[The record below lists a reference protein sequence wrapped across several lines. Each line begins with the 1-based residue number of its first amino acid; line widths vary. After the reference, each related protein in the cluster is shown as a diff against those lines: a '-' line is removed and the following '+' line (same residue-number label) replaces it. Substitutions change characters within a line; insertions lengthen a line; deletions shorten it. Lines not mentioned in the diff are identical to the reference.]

1 MGILGVSVDIGR
13 LYIAKNE
20 TQVYA
25 DAAALAAVTQLNG
38 SLTGLTAAR
47 SAAAAAA
54 NSWNLNSTTTTTGT
68 LEFGTT
74 STGPWVATP
83 STGTGYSY
91 ARATLPVQMPLFF
104 LPVVV
109 SRYQQ
114 QVVSVSVAS
123 QEPINSFSV
132 GLEPYSLVATGST
145 GPNFGLTAGGSYSI
159 QWPQFNGTRNGC
171 NQGNPDKCFNSPPC
185 GSDSRQAQ
193 WAVAS
198 NWGSSTNGYWGFS
211 SNSDITQ
218 SVLNGR
224 QTAPITVG
232 QNIIPIMT
240 NGNKAVQATIL
251 DTRANQD
258 QEMTA
263 QTPDTYMANTNNHNG
278 RRIMVVPILRPDSTT
293 VTTVVGWGAV
303 LLYTNGSGSN
313 YYRQTTNGNDPF
325 CAVYMGPYV
334 VGSENSGGATSGS
347 GAYRPRLVQ

>member
-25 DAAALAAVTQLNG
+25 DAAALAAVTQFNG
-38 SLTGLTAAR
+38 ATTGLTAAR
-47 SAAAAAA
+47 NAAAAAA
-54 NSWNLNSTTTTTGT
+54 NSWNLNSSTATTGT

-74 STGPWVATP
+74 SAGPWVATP
-83 STGTGYSY
+83 TSGTGYSY
-91 ARATLPVQMPLFF
+91 ARATLAVQMPLFF

-132 GLEPYSLVATGST
+132 GLSPYSLVAGSSV
-145 GPNFGLTAGGSYSI
+145 GPNFGLNPGGNYTI
-159 QWPQFNGTRNGC
+159 QWPAFNNNKFVR
-171 NQGNPDKCFNSPPC
+171 PPC
-185 GSDSRQAQ
+185 DGDSQQAISS
-193 WAVAS
+193 VK
-198 NWGSSTNGYWGFS
+198 NRWGSATNGYWGFS

-224 QTAPITVG
+224 QTAPITIG
-232 QNIIPIMT
+232 QNILPIMT
-240 NGNKAVQATIL
+240 NGNKAAQAMIL

-258 QEMTA
+258 QDLTS
-263 QTPDTYMANTNNHNG
+263 QTPDAYMQTSNSHNG
-278 RRIMVVPILRPDSTT
+278 RRIMVVPILSVDSDT

-303 LLYTNGSGSN
+303 LLYTNGSNSN
-313 YYRQTTNGNDPF
+313 YYKQTNGNEPF

-334 VGSENSGGATSGS
+334 VGSTNSGGATSGS